1 MTTSPMNS
9 PQMRRI
15 LFSSFMGS
23 AIEFY
28 DFLLYALATSLVF
41 DKVFFNN
48 LTPGMA
54 TVAGFATFAV
64 GYLARPLGGWIFGQ
78 FGDTLGRKKML
89 VITMMMMGLASVGIG
104 LLPDQRSI
112 GVAAPLLLLL
122 LRVLQGIGLGGEIG
136 GAVLVAVEHAPGAR
150 RGFAASFANLGG
162 PAGSFLAAFVMGV
175 FSRSLSP
182 EQFLAWGWRI
192 PFLLSIVL
200 LAVGMLVRVRVAET
214 PLFQELQERAEARRT
229 PATEVFTRH
238 WRVLVLGVLAGI
250 AGFATQGILS
260 VWAVQHA
267 RQLKVPQAAILD
279 IKAWAPLGMFVVM
292 AFAAWISDKVGRR
305 TVMLSTCLLGA
316 VLALPLLRALDSGT
330 VAGTAVAIIAGQAL
344 VQGALF
350 GPYTAF
356 LSELFPTEV
365 RYTGTSLA
373 YQTASTLG
381 AGFTPLL
388 AADLMRRYHSV
399 TPVMLAYLAA
409 FAITATAVLLV
420 REGRHVD
427 LAEV

>member
-1 MTTSPMNS
+1 
-9 PQMRRI
+9 MRRI

-23 AIEFY
+23 AIEMY

-48 LTPGMA
+48 LSPGMA

-64 GYLARPLGGWIFGQ
+64 GYLARPFGGWLFGQ

-89 VITMMMMGLASVGIG
+89 VVTMMLMGLASVGIG
-104 LLPDQRSI
+104 LLPDQNSI
-112 GVAAPLLLLL
+112 GIAAPVLLLI

-136 GAVLVAVEHAPGAR
+136 GAVLVAVEHAPGTR

-162 PAGSFLAAFVMGV
+162 PAGSFLAAFAMGLA
-175 FSRSLSP
+175 SRSLSP
-182 EQFLAWGWRI
+182 EAFLSWGWRI
-192 PFLLSIVL
+192 PFLFSVL
-200 LAVGMLVRVRVAET
+200 LLVVGMVVRVQVAET
-214 PLFQELQERAEARRT
+214 PLFQDLQDRAESRRS

-238 WRVLVLGVLAGI
+238 GRVLSLGILAGI

-267 RQLKVPQAAILD
+267 RQLRVPQPAILD
-279 IKAWAPLGMFVVM
+279 IKAWAPLGMFIVM
-292 AFAAWISDKVGRR
+292 ALAAWTSDRVGRR
-305 TVMLSTCLLGA
+305 AVMLTACAVGA
-316 VLALPLLRALDSGT
+316 VLSFPLLLALDTGT
-330 VAGTAVAIIAGQAL
+330 IWGTAVAIIVGQAL

-373 YQTASTLG
+373 YQSASTLG
-381 AGFTPLL
+381 AG
-388 AADLMRRYHSV
+388 
-399 TPVMLAYLAA
+399 
-409 FAITATAVLLV
+409 
-420 REGRHVD
+420 
-427 LAEV
+427 